1 MRSRAGRQKGVNNM
15 VYIGIDPG
23 KKGGIAVI
31 EDLKDE
37 KEIHAHPYSDDVLK
51 KICKDILADWSVQKA
66 SVFCVVEK
74 VGAMPKQGVTST
86 FNFGKSFGY
95 ILGVLE
101 ANGIPYQL
109 ISPQR
114 WKKHFSLT
122 NDKNKSIQTAKR
134 LFPSVSLLPTDRCRV
149 ESDGMAEA
157 LLMAEFAR
165 RMSGG
170 KL

>member
-1 MRSRAGRQKGVNNM
+1 MI
-15 VYIGIDPG
+15 YIGIDPG
-23 KKGGIAVI
+23 KKGGVAVI
-31 EDLKDE
+31 KDLTDE
-37 KEIHAHPYSDDVLK
+37 RMVEVYPYSDDTLK
-51 KICKDILADWSVQKA
+51 AACKEISSRGADNA
-66 SVFCVVEK
+66 FCVVEK

-114 WKKHFSLT
+114 WKKHFSLN

-170 KL
+170 SL

>member
-1 MRSRAGRQKGVNNM
+1 MNKRM
-15 VYIGIDPG
+15 VYLGIDPG
-23 KKGGIAVI
+23 KKGGLAVI
-31 EDLKDE
+31 KDLNE
-37 KEIHAHPYSDDVLK
+37 EREVRTYPYSDDTLK
-51 KICKDILADWSVQKA
+51 KICKELTADWKNVIL
-66 SVFCVVEK
+66 CVVEK

-86 FNFGKSFGY
+86 FNFGKGYGY

-101 ANGIPYQL
+101 ANCIPYQL

-114 WKKHFSLT
+114 WKKHFSLD

-149 ESDGMAEA
+149 ESDGMAES

-165 RMSGG
+165 RLSGG
-170 KL
+170 TI

>member
-1 MRSRAGRQKGVNNM
+1 MI
-15 VYIGIDPG
+15 YIGIDPG
-23 KKGGIAVI
+23 KKGGVAVI
-31 EDLKDE
+31 EDLKE
-37 KEIHAHPYSDDVLK
+37 ERVVQTHPYSDDTLM
-51 KICKDILADWSVQKA
+51 KICKDLSLERNCRP
-66 SVFCVVEK
+66 VFCVVEK
-74 VGAMPKQGVTST
+74 VGAMPGQGVTST

-157 LLMAEFAR
+157 LLIAEFAR

-170 KL
+170 SL

>member
-1 MRSRAGRQKGVNNM
+1 M

-23 KKGGIAVI
+23 KKGGVAVI
-31 EDLKDE
+31 EDLTDE
-37 KEIHAHPYSDDVLK
+37 RKVEVHPYSDDTLK
-51 KICKDILADWSVQKA
+51 AVCNEISSRGADNA
-66 SVFCVVEK
+66 FCVVEK
-74 VGAMPKQGVTST
+74 VGAMPGQGVTST

-114 WKKHFSLT
+114 WKKHFSLD

-157 LLMAEFAR
+157 LLIAEFAR
-165 RMSGG
+165 RLSGRS
-170 KL
+170 L